1 MHVFN
6 VYISVPVQVV
16 TEQVLI
22 AASALFA
29 ASVVMNAVNANMV
42 ILFFIFSIS
51 WFFEMKKPPKIEW
64 SGG

>member
-1 MHVFN
+1 
-6 VYISVPVQVV
+6 V